1 MGELVEDIIDIALW
15 LSLIAFVLGIT
26 VFSVGLGLSI
36 GVYSGMFYAIR
47 NYFKSVKEN
56 ITHPVMKAVSYI
68 SLVIGVSIPLL
79 FPVLIIVFSII

>member
-1 MGELVEDIIDIALW
+1 MWEILGYILVIVLW

-26 VFSVGLGLSI
+26 GFSVGVGLSI
-36 GVYSGMFYAIR
+36 GVYPGIFYAIK

-68 SLVIGVSIPLL
+68 SLGIGVSIPLL
-79 FPVLIIVFSII
+79 FPVLIIILA